1 MQNLKNGSLVVLVVV
16 QQSSVET
23 EWVLVSAD
31 NASCRLPLLFGVV
44 YIQCETGRL
53 ENSLQRKFSSAYF
66 FIYTSN
72 FF

>member
-1 MQNLKNGSLVVLVVV
+1 MQNFKNGSLVVLVIVQL

-53 ENSLQRKFSSAYF
+53 ENSLQRKFSSAYLPL
-66 FIYTSN
+66 ILV
-72 FF
+72 